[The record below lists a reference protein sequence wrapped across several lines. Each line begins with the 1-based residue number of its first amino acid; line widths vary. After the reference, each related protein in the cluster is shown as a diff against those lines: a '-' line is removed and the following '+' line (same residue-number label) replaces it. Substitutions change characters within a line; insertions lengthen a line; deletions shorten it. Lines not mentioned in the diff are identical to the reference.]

1 MPKAEKQLSKTLTPD
16 EYLPVA
22 TIKSYFS
29 WRTQSIKLGKTVD
42 DSVEED
48 DEDIES
54 DEEKEEGSGS
64 ESELVE
70 DEGKKKERLHI
81 TTLISVTISGV
92 NVVKDE
98 WIGVAYDRLVS
109 RANCK
114 A

>member
-1 MPKAEKQLSKTLTPD
+1 MPKAEKQLRKTLTPD

-22 TIKSYFS
+22 TINSYFS
-29 WRTQSIKLGKTVD
+29 WRTQSIELGKTVD

-54 DEEKEEGSGS
+54 DEEKEGSGS

-70 DEGKKKERLHI
+70 DEGIEKERLHI
-81 TTLISVTISGV
+81 TTLISVAISGV
-92 NVVKDE
+92 SVVKDE